1 MHWYAICLYAQRDK
15 FFAAIYPTCLTYLM
29 KVTYTQTQSRKIL
42 LAFLAIVIVLAIAAL
57 FVRNSISHNLENIVK
72 QANNV
77 DVDGS
82 KPQQILLLLHQAEDD
97 FQESLLNVK
106 SKKSADYKS
115 KLSKAFNQIDT
126 LLRRTTDTLQIT
138 PDQSIKVKDWYRKK
152 LQLSDKLYAV
162 KHNFDSLLTVYATF
176 EAEGSKG
183 EEKLVTSI
191 KSSSKVKSKT
201 DTVRKEVIVQK
212 KGLFSR
218 LKDAISNKN
227 DGSPT
232 AVVEINHREQ
242 TENSALATRKGLSSD
257 RAVYL
262 DKLQKLQERNV
273 KMLTMQRELIS
284 LNDHIS
290 TELENIINEVKTLNY
305 NMADEFK
312 TMAFKSYQESTDLLN
327 RLYLAALF
335 LVLVFAL
342 LLIIFIVKL
351 NGSEKQLRKEN
362 ERAVTIAQQKMDL
375 LLHMSHEIRN
385 PLTAIKG
392 FLYIF
397 SQTEL
402 SKRQSDML
410 DSIRLS
416 SDMLLGTLND
426 TLDAA
431 KMENSEFKF
440 NTDPFNPDFILR
452 GLIENMEFSATKKM
466 LKLNYEFKGDKEA
479 VLLGDSF
486 RLKQIMINLLSN
498 AIKYTKEGEVSVNA
512 VLTKVNDKPRLE
524 VGITDTGMG
533 ISADQQT
540 NLFSKY
546 YQTNSSKGKTGTGL
560 GLYICKQFVELQ
572 GGKISVKSTEGTGST
587 FSFYIPYL
595 ENSSNDQAVV
605 NQTTEDPLALFNGI
619 SILAVDDNEL
629 NLKFLKMMT
638 QKWNVKFYS
647 AANGKQALD
656 VLAKENIT
664 VVLTDIQMP
673 EMNGYELLQAIKKLP
688 DPLSKLPV
696 IVISANP
703 EEFEMNKILNKGFSG
718 VVSKPFVEAGLI
730 AQIAKALKG

>member
-1 MHWYAICLYAQRDK
+1 MHSVTI
-15 FFAAIYPTCLTYLM
+15 FFVTIYPICLTYLM

-42 LAFLAIVIVLAIAAL
+42 LAFLAIVIVLAVAAL
-57 FVRNSISHNLENIVK
+57 FVRNSISHKLENIVK
-72 QANNV
+72 QADNV

-126 LLRRTTDTLQIT
+126 LLKRTTDTLQIT

-162 KHNFDSLLTVYATF
+162 KHNFDSLLNVYATF
-176 EAEGSKG
+176 EAEGTKG

-201 DTVRKEVIVQK
+201 DTVRKEVIVRK

-242 TENSALATRKGLSSD
+242 TENSAVATRKGLSSD
-257 RAVYL
+257 RAIYL

-305 NMADEFK
+305 DMADEFK

-335 LVLVFAL
+335 LVLVFAM
-342 LLIIFIVKL
+342 LLIIFIIKL

-498 AIKYTKEGEVSVNA
+498 AIKYTKEGEVTVNA

-572 GGKISVKSTEGTGST
+572 GGKIRVKSTEGTGST

-703 EEFEMNKILNKGFSG
+703 EEFEMNKILTNGFSG

>member
-1 MHWYAICLYAQRDK
+1 
-15 FFAAIYPTCLTYLM
+15 M
-29 KVTYTQTQSRKIL
+29 KVTYTQIQSRKIL
-42 LAFLAIVIVLAIAAL
+42 LAFLVIVIVLALAAL
-57 FVRNSISHNLENIVK
+57 FVRNSISHKLENIVK

-77 DVDGS
+77 EVDSS
-82 KPQQILLLLHQAEDD
+82 KPQQILLLLHQADDD

-106 SKKSADYKS
+106 STKSADYKA
-115 KLSKAFNQIDT
+115 KLSRAFDEIDT
-126 LLRRTTDTLQIT
+126 LLKRNADTLQLT
-138 PDQSIKVKDWYRKK
+138 PDQSVKVKSWYNKK
-152 LQLSDKLYAV
+152 LQLSGKLYSL
-162 KHNFDSLLTVYATF
+162 KHNFDSLLTAYATF
-176 EAEGSKG
+176 EAQGSMG
-183 EEKLVTSI
+183 EEKLVTTL
-191 KSSSKVKSKT
+191 KSNKNVKSKT
-201 DTVRKEVIVQK
+201 DTIRKEVVVQK

-218 LKDAISNKN
+218 LKDAISNKSAT
-227 DGSPT
+227 SPT
-232 AVVEINHREQ
+232 AVVEINHRQ
-242 TENSALATRKGLSSD
+242 VTENSALATRKGAGKE
-257 RAVYL
+257 RTVYL
-262 DKLQKLQERNV
+262 NKLQELQERNV

-284 LNDHIS
+284 LNDRIS
-290 TELENIINEVKTLNY
+290 TELENIINEVKALNY
-305 NMADEFK
+305 NIADEFK
-312 TMAFKSYQESTDLLN
+312 AMAFKSYQESTDLLN

-335 LVLVFAL
+335 LVLVFAV
-342 LLIIFIVKL
+342 LLIVFIVKL
-351 NGSEKQLRKEN
+351 NGSEVQLRNEN

-440 NTDPFNPDFILR
+440 NTDPFNPDFILKSV
-452 GLIENMEFSATKKM
+452 IENMEFSATKKK
-466 LKLNYEFKGDKEA
+466 LVLNYEFKGDKEA
-479 VLLGDSF
+479 ILLGDSF

-498 AIKYTKEGEVSVNA
+498 AIKYTKEGQITVNA
-512 VLTKVNDKPRLE
+512 ELTKLNNGPKLE
-524 VGITDTGMG
+524 VNIIDTGMG
-533 ISADQQT
+533 ISADQQA

-572 GGKISVKSTEGTGST
+572 GGKISVKSVEKVGST
-587 FSFYIPYL
+587 FSFYIPYV
-595 ENSSNDQAVV
+595 ENVNNGETVV
-605 NQTTEDPLALFNGI
+605 NQTPEDPLSLLNGI
-619 SILAVDDNEL
+619 TILAVDDNDL

-647 AANGKQALD
+647 AGNGKEALD
-656 VLAKENIT
+656 VLNKENVT

-673 EMNGYELLQAIKKLP
+673 EMNGYELLQSIKKLP
-688 DPLSKLPV
+688 APQNKLPV
-696 IVISANP
+696 IVISASP
-703 EEFEMNKILNKGFSG
+703 EEFEMNKILTKGFSG
-718 VVSKPFVEAGLI
+718 IVSKPFIEAGLI
-730 AQIAKALKG
+730 EQIVKALKG

>member
-1 MHWYAICLYAQRDK
+1 
-15 FFAAIYPTCLTYLM
+15 M
-29 KVTYTQTQSRKIL
+29 KITYTQSQSRKIL
-42 LAFLAIVIVLAIAAL
+42 LAFLAIIIVLAVAAL
-57 FVRNSISHNLENIVK
+57 FVRNTISHKLENIVK
-72 QANNV
+72 QADNV
-77 DVDGS
+77 EVDGS

-106 SKKSADYKS
+106 STKSVDYKA
-115 KLSKAFNQIDT
+115 KLSKAFDEIDI
-126 LLRRTTDTLQIT
+126 LLKRTTDTLNLT
-138 PDQSIKVKDWYRKK
+138 PDQSTKVKEWYNKK
-152 LQLSDKLYAV
+152 LTLSDKLYSV
-162 KHNFDSLLTVYATF
+162 KHNFDSLLTVYAQF
-176 EAEGSKG
+176 SAEDGKG
-183 EEKLVTSI
+183 EPKIVTII
-191 KSSSKVKSKT
+191 KSDKKIKSKT
-201 DTVRKEVIVQK
+201 DTVRKEVVGQK

-218 LKDAISNKN
+218 LKDAISNKTN
-227 DGSPT
+227 NSGPK
-232 AVVEINHREQ
+232 AVVEINHRQ
-242 TENSALATRKGLSSD
+242 VTENSALETRKESERTRS
-257 RAVYL
+257 VYL
-262 DKLQKLQERNV
+262 NKLQQLQDRNV

-284 LNDHIS
+284 LNDHIT
-290 TELENIINEVKTLNY
+290 TELENIINDVKTLNY
-305 NMADEFK
+305 KMADEFK
-312 TMAFKSYQESTDLLN
+312 AMAFKSYQESTGLLN

-335 LVLVFAL
+335 LVLVFAT
-342 LLIIFIVKL
+342 LLIVFIIKL
-351 NGSEKQLRKEN
+351 NESEVQLRKEN

-440 NTDPFNPDFILR
+440 NNDPFNPNFVLT
-452 GLIENMEFSATKKM
+452 GLIENMEFSAIKK
-466 LKLNYEFKGDKEA
+466 KLNLHYEFEGDKEA
-479 VLLGDSF
+479 ILLGDSF

-498 AIKYTKEGEVSVNA
+498 AIKYTKEGEI
-512 VLTKVNDKPRLE
+512 KVRASLVRLNDQPRLT
-524 VGITDTGMG
+524 VDIADTGAG
-533 ISADQQT
+533 ISVDQQV

-546 YQTNSSKGKTGTGL
+546 YQTSSSKGKTGTGL

-572 GGKISVKSTEGTGST
+572 GGKISVKSTEGEGSV
-587 FSFYIPYL
+587 FSFYIPYS
-595 ENSSNDQAVV
+595 ENNEKGELAKKQEI
-605 NQTTEDPLALFNGI
+605 EDPLSLLNGI

-647 AANGKQALD
+647 ASNGLEALD
-656 VLAKENIT
+656 ILAKEKVT

-673 EMNGYELLQAIKKLP
+673 EMDGYELLKSIKKLP
-688 DPLSKLPV
+688 APLNQLPV
-696 IVISANP
+696 IVISAGP
-703 EEFEMNKILNKGFSG
+703 EEFEMNKILTKGFSG
-718 VVSKPFVEAGLI
+718 VVSKPFVESGLI
-730 AQIAKALKG
+730 EEIAKAIKG

>member
-15 FFAAIYPTCLTYLM
+15 FFVAIYPTCLTYLM

-57 FVRNSISHNLENIVK
+57 FVRNSISHKLENIVK

-126 LLRRTTDTLQIT
+126 LLKRTTDTLQIT

-335 LVLVFAL
+335 LVLVFAM

-688 DPLSKLPV
+688 NPLSKLPV

>member
-1 MHWYAICLYAQRDK
+1 
-15 FFAAIYPTCLTYLM
+15 M
-29 KVTYTQTQSRKIL
+29 KITYTLSQSRKIL
-42 LAFLAIVIVLAIAAL
+42 LAFLAIVIVLAVAAL
-57 FVRNSISHNLENIVK
+57 FVRNSISHKLENIVK
-72 QANNV
+72 QADNV
-77 DVDGS
+77 EVDGS

-106 SKKSADYKS
+106 SSKNADYKT
-115 KLSKAFNQIDT
+115 KLSKAFEEIDV
-126 LLRRTTDTLQIT
+126 LLKRTTDTLNLT
-138 PDQSIKVKDWYRKK
+138 PDQSTKVKDWYDKK
-152 LQLSDKLYAV
+152 LKLSDKLYSV
-162 KHNFDSLLTVYATF
+162 KHNFDSLLTVYAQF
-176 EAEGSKG
+176 AAGDEKG
-183 EEKLVTSI
+183 EPKIVTTI
-191 KSSSKVKSKT
+191 KSDKKVRSKT
-201 DTVRKEVIVQK
+201 DTVRKEVLGQK

-218 LKDAISNKN
+218 LKDAISNKTDN
-227 DGSPT
+227 SGPK
-232 AVVEINHREQ
+232 AVVEINHRQ
-242 TENSALATRKGLSSD
+242 VTEKSALETRKESEKTRSL
-257 RAVYL
+257 YL
-262 DKLQKLQERNV
+262 NKLQQLQDRNV

-284 LNDHIS
+284 LNDRIT
-290 TELENIINEVKTLNY
+290 TELENIINDVKTLNY
-305 NMADEFK
+305 HMADEFK
-312 TMAFKSYQESTDLLN
+312 AMAFKSYQESTGLLN
-327 RLYLAALF
+327 RFYLAALF
-335 LVLVFAL
+335 LVLVFAT
-342 LLIIFIVKL
+342 LLIVFIVKL
-351 NGSEKQLRKEN
+351 NESEVRLLKEN

-431 KMENSEFKF
+431 KMENSEFRF
-440 NTDPFNPDFILR
+440 NNDPFNPNFVLT
-452 GLIENMEFSATKKM
+452 GLIENMEFSAIKKK
-466 LKLNYEFKGDKEA
+466 LKLHYQFTGDKEA
-479 VLLGDSF
+479 ILLGDSF

-498 AIKYTKEGEVSVNA
+498 SIKYTKEGEIKVSASLINVN
-512 VLTKVNDKPRLE
+512 NQPRL
-524 VGITDTGMG
+524 VVDIADTGVG

-572 GGKISVKSTEGTGST
+572 GGKITVKSTEGEGSV
-587 FSFYIPYL
+587 FSFYIPYS
-595 ENSSNDQAVV
+595 ENTDNAELAQK
-605 NQTTEDPLALFNGI
+605 QEIEDPLSLLNGI

-629 NLKFLKMMT
+629 NLKFLNMMT

-647 AANGKQALD
+647 ASNGIEALD
-656 VLAKENIT
+656 VLAKEKIT

-673 EMNGYELLQAIKKLP
+673 EMDGYELLQAIKKLP
-688 DPLSKLPV
+688 APLNQLPV

-703 EEFEMNKILNKGFSG
+703 EEFEMNKILTKGFSG
-718 VVSKPFVEAGLI
+718 IVSKPFVESGLI
-730 AQIAKALKG
+730 EEIAKALKG

>member
-1 MHWYAICLYAQRDK
+1 
-15 FFAAIYPTCLTYLM
+15 M
-29 KVTYTQTQSRKIL
+29 KVTYTQIQSRKIL
-42 LAFLAIVIVLAIAAL
+42 LAFLVIVIVLALAAL
-57 FVRNSISHNLENIVK
+57 FVRNSISHKLENIVK

-77 DVDGS
+77 EVDSS
-82 KPQQILLLLHQAEDD
+82 KPQQILLLLHQADDD

-106 SKKSADYKS
+106 STKSADYKA
-115 KLSKAFNQIDT
+115 KLSRAFDEIDT
-126 LLRRTTDTLQIT
+126 LLKRNADTLQLT
-138 PDQSIKVKDWYRKK
+138 PDQSVKVKSWYNKK
-152 LQLSDKLYAV
+152 LQLSGKLYSL
-162 KHNFDSLLTVYATF
+162 KHNFDSLLTAYATF
-176 EAEGSKG
+176 EAQGSIG
-183 EEKLVTSI
+183 EEKLVTTL
-191 KSSSKVKSKT
+191 KSNKNVKSKT
-201 DTVRKEVIVQK
+201 DTIRKEVVVQK

-218 LKDAISNKN
+218 LKDAISNKSAT
-227 DGSPT
+227 SPT
-232 AVVEINHREQ
+232 AVVEINHRQ
-242 TENSALATRKGLSSD
+242 VTENSALATRKGAGKE
-257 RAVYL
+257 RTVYL
-262 DKLQKLQERNV
+262 NKLQELQERNV

-284 LNDHIS
+284 LNDRIS
-290 TELENIINEVKTLNY
+290 TELENIINEVKALNY
-305 NMADEFK
+305 NIADEFK
-312 TMAFKSYQESTDLLN
+312 AMAFKSYQESTDLLN

-335 LVLVFAL
+335 LVLVFAV
-342 LLIIFIVKL
+342 LLIVFIVKL
-351 NGSEKQLRKEN
+351 NGSEVQLRNEN

-440 NTDPFNPDFILR
+440 NTDPFNPDFILKSV
-452 GLIENMEFSATKKM
+452 IENMEFSATKKK
-466 LKLNYEFKGDKEA
+466 LVLNYEFKGDKEA
-479 VLLGDSF
+479 ILLGDSF

-498 AIKYTKEGEVSVNA
+498 AIKYTKEGQITVNA
-512 VLTKVNDKPRLE
+512 ELTKLNNGPKLE
-524 VGITDTGMG
+524 VNIIDTGMG
-533 ISADQQT
+533 ISADQQA

-572 GGKISVKSTEGTGST
+572 GGKISVKSVEKVGST
-587 FSFYIPYL
+587 FSFYIPYV
-595 ENSSNDQAVV
+595 ENVNNGETVV
-605 NQTTEDPLALFNGI
+605 NQTPEDPLSLLNGI
-619 SILAVDDNEL
+619 TILAVDDNDL

-647 AANGKQALD
+647 AGNGKEALD
-656 VLAKENIT
+656 VLNKENVT

-673 EMNGYELLQAIKKLP
+673 EMDGYELLQSIKKLP
-688 DPLSKLPV
+688 APQNKLPV
-696 IVISANP
+696 IVISASP
-703 EEFEMNKILNKGFSG
+703 EEFEMNKILTKGFSG
-718 VVSKPFVEAGLI
+718 IVSKPFIEAGLI
-730 AQIAKALKG
+730 EQIVKALKG

>member
-1 MHWYAICLYAQRDK
+1 
-15 FFAAIYPTCLTYLM
+15 M
-29 KVTYTQTQSRKIL
+29 KVTYTQIQSRKIL
-42 LAFLAIVIVLAIAAL
+42 LAFLVIVIVLAVAAL
-57 FVRNSISHNLENIVK
+57 FVRNSISHKLENIVK

-77 DVDGS
+77 EVDSS

-97 FQESLLNVK
+97 FQESLLNAK
-106 SKKSADYKS
+106 STKSDDYKA
-115 KLSKAFNQIDT
+115 KLSKAFEEIDA
-126 LLRRTTDTLQIT
+126 LLKRNTDTLQLT
-138 PDQSIKVKDWYRKK
+138 QNQSVKVKNWYNKK
-152 LQLSDKLYAV
+152 LQLSDKLYSL

-176 EAEGSKG
+176 EAEGNKG
-183 EEKLVTSI
+183 EEKVVTSI
-191 KSSSKVKSKT
+191 KSDKKVKSKT
-201 DTVRKEVIVQK
+201 DTVRKEVVVQK

-218 LKDAISNKN
+218 LKDAISNKTAT
-227 DGSPT
+227 SPT
-232 AVVEINHREQ
+232 AVVEINHRQ
-242 TENSALATRKGLSSD
+242 VTDNNSALTTRKGVGKE

-262 DKLQKLQERNV
+262 NKLQQLQERNV

-284 LNDHIS
+284 LNDRIS
-290 TELENIINEVKTLNY
+290 TELESIVNEVKMLNY

-312 TMAFKSYQESTDLLN
+312 AMAFKSYQESTDLLN

-335 LVLVFAL
+335 LVLVFAM
-342 LLIIFIVKL
+342 LLIVFIVKL
-351 NGSEKQLRKEN
+351 NGSEVQLRKEN

-440 NTDPFNPDFILR
+440 NSDPFNPDFILK
-452 GLIENMEFSATKKM
+452 GVIENMEFSATKKK

-479 VLLGDSF
+479 ILLGDSF

-498 AIKYTKEGEVSVNA
+498 AIKYTKEGQIAVNA
-512 VLTKVNDKPRLE
+512 ELTKVNNKPRLE
-524 VGITDTGMG
+524 ISIADTGMG
-533 ISADQQT
+533 ISADQQA

-546 YQTNSSKGKTGTGL
+546 YQTSSSKGKTGTGL

-572 GGKISVKSTEGTGST
+572 GGKISVKSTEKVGST

-595 ENSSNDQAVV
+595 ENNGNEALAV
-605 NQTTEDPLALFNGI
+605 NQIKEDPLSLFNGI
-619 SILAVDDNEL
+619 NILAVDDNDL

-647 AANGKQALD
+647 AANGKEALD
-656 VLAKENIT
+656 VLAKENIK

-673 EMNGYELLQAIKKLP
+673 EMDGYELLQAIRKLP
-688 DPLSKLPV
+688 APQHKLPV
-696 IVISANP
+696 IVISASP
-703 EEFEMNKILNKGFSG
+703 EEFETNKILTKGFSG
-718 VVSKPFVEAGLI
+718 IVSKPFVEAGLI
-730 AQIAKALKG
+730 EQIVKALKG

>member
-1 MHWYAICLYAQRDK
+1 
-15 FFAAIYPTCLTYLM
+15 M
-29 KVTYTQTQSRKIL
+29 KVTYTQIQSRKIL
-42 LAFLAIVIVLAIAAL
+42 LAFLVIVIVLAVAAL
-57 FVRNSISHNLENIVK
+57 FVRNSISHKLENIVK

-77 DVDGS
+77 EVDSS

-97 FQESLLNVK
+97 FQESLLNAK
-106 SKKSADYKS
+106 STKSDDYKA
-115 KLSKAFNQIDT
+115 KLSKAFEEIDA
-126 LLRRTTDTLQIT
+126 LLKRNTDTLQLT
-138 PDQSIKVKDWYRKK
+138 QNQSVKVKNWYNKK
-152 LQLSDKLYAV
+152 LQLSDKLYSL

-176 EAEGSKG
+176 EAEGNKG
-183 EEKLVTSI
+183 EEKVVTSI
-191 KSSSKVKSKT
+191 KSDKKVKSKT
-201 DTVRKEVIVQK
+201 DTVRKEVVVQK

-218 LKDAISNKN
+218 LKDAISNKTAT
-227 DGSPT
+227 SPT
-232 AVVEINHREQ
+232 AVVEINHRQ
-242 TENSALATRKGLSSD
+242 VTDNNSALTTRKGVGKE

-262 DKLQKLQERNV
+262 NKLQQLQERNV

-284 LNDHIS
+284 LNDRIS
-290 TELENIINEVKTLNY
+290 TELESIVNEVKMLNY

-312 TMAFKSYQESTDLLN
+312 AMAFKSYQESTDLLN

-335 LVLVFAL
+335 LVLVFAM
-342 LLIIFIVKL
+342 LLIVFIVKL
-351 NGSEKQLRKEN
+351 NGSEVQLRKEN

-440 NTDPFNPDFILR
+440 NSDPFNPDFILK
-452 GLIENMEFSATKKM
+452 GVIENMEFSATKKK

-479 VLLGDSF
+479 ILLGDSF

-498 AIKYTKEGEVSVNA
+498 AIKYTKEGQIAVN
-512 VLTKVNDKPRLE
+512 VELTKVNNKPRLE
-524 VGITDTGMG
+524 ISIADTGMG
-533 ISADQQT
+533 ISADQQA

-546 YQTNSSKGKTGTGL
+546 YQTSSSKGKTGTGL

-572 GGKISVKSTEGTGST
+572 GGKISVKSTEKVGST

-595 ENSSNDQAVV
+595 ENNGNEALAV
-605 NQTTEDPLALFNGI
+605 NQIKEDPLSLFNGI
-619 SILAVDDNEL
+619 NILAVDDNDL

-647 AANGKQALD
+647 AANGKEALD
-656 VLAKENIT
+656 VLAKENIK

-673 EMNGYELLQAIKKLP
+673 EMDGYELLQAIRKLP
-688 DPLSKLPV
+688 APQHKLPV
-696 IVISANP
+696 IVISASP
-703 EEFEMNKILNKGFSG
+703 EEFETNKILTKGFSG
-718 VVSKPFVEAGLI
+718 IVSKPFVEAGLI
-730 AQIAKALKG
+730 EQIVKALKG

>member
-15 FFAAIYPTCLTYLM
+15 FFVAIYPTCLTYLM

-57 FVRNSISHNLENIVK
+57 FVRNSISHKLENIVK

-126 LLRRTTDTLQIT
+126 LLKRTTDTLQIT

-335 LVLVFAL
+335 LVLVFAM

>member
-15 FFAAIYPTCLTYLM
+15 LFVAIYPTCLTYLM

-57 FVRNSISHNLENIVK
+57 FVRNSISHKLENIVK

-126 LLRRTTDTLQIT
+126 LLKRTTDTLQIT

-335 LVLVFAL
+335 LVLVFAM

-466 LKLNYEFKGDKEA
+466 LKLKYEFKGDKEA

>member
-1 MHWYAICLYAQRDK
+1 
-15 FFAAIYPTCLTYLM
+15 M
-29 KVTYTQTQSRKIL
+29 KVTYTRTQSRKIL
-42 LAFLAIVIVLAIAAL
+42 LAFLAIVIVLAVAAL
-57 FVRNSISHNLENIVK
+57 FVRNSISHKLENIVK

-106 SKKSADYKS
+106 STKSADYKA
-115 KLSKAFNQIDT
+115 KLSKAFNEIDT
-126 LLRRTTDTLQIT
+126 LLKRTTDTLQIT
-138 PDQSIKVKDWYRKK
+138 PDQSIKVKDWYNKK
-152 LQLSDKLYAV
+152 LQLSDKLYSL

-191 KSSSKVKSKT
+191 KSSNKVKSKT

-218 LKDAISNKN
+218 LKDAISNKTAT
-227 DGSPT
+227 SPT
-232 AVVEINHREQ
+232 AVVEINHRQE
-242 TENSALATRKGLSSD
+242 TENSALATRKAGGKD

-262 DKLQKLQERNV
+262 DKLKQLQERNV

-312 TMAFKSYQESTDLLN
+312 AMAFKSYRESTDLLN

-335 LVLVFAL
+335 LVLVFAV
-342 LLIIFIVKL
+342 LLIVFIVKL
-351 NGSEKQLRKEN
+351 NSSEKQLRKEN

-466 LKLNYEFKGDKEA
+466 LKLNYEFEGDKEA
-479 VLLGDSF
+479 ILLGDSF

-498 AIKYTKEGEVSVNA
+498 AIKYTKEGEITVNA
-512 VLTKVNDKPRLE
+512 ILTKVDDKPRLE
-524 VGITDTGMG
+524 IGIKDTGMG

-572 GGKISVKSTEGTGST
+572 GGKINVKSTEGIGST

-595 ENSSNDQAVV
+595 ENSSDGEAVV
-605 NQTTEDPLALFNGI
+605 NQTIEDPLSLFNGI

-656 VLAKENIT
+656 VLAKETIT
-664 VVLTDIQMP
+664 IVLTDIQMP
-673 EMNGYELLQAIKKLP
+673 EMNGYELLQSIKKLP
-688 DPLSKLPV
+688 DPLNKLPV
-696 IVISANP
+696 IVISASP
-703 EEFEMNKILNKGFSG
+703 EEFEMNKILTKGFSG
-718 VVSKPFVEAGLI
+718 IVSKPFVEAGLI
-730 AQIAKALKG
+730 EQIVKALKG

>member
-138 PDQSIKVKDWYRKK
+138 PNQSIKVKDWYRKK

>member
-1 MHWYAICLYAQRDK
+1 
-15 FFAAIYPTCLTYLM
+15 M
-29 KVTYTQTQSRKIL
+29 KVTYTQIQSRKIL
-42 LAFLAIVIVLAIAAL
+42 LAFLAIVIVLAVAAL
-57 FVRNSISHNLENIVK
+57 FVRNSISHKLENIVK
-72 QANNV
+72 QADNV

-106 SKKSADYKS
+106 STKSADYKA
-115 KLSKAFNQIDT
+115 KLSKAFNEIDT
-126 LLRRTTDTLQIT
+126 LLKRTTDTLQLT
-138 PDQSIKVKDWYRKK
+138 PDQSIKVKDWYNKK
-152 LQLSDKLYAV
+152 LQLSDKLYSL

-191 KSSSKVKSKT
+191 KSSNKVKSKT

-218 LKDAISNKN
+218 LKDAISNKPATT
-227 DGSPT
+227 PT
-232 AVVEINHREQ
+232 AVVEINHRQE
-242 TENSALATRKGLSSD
+242 TENSALATQKGTGNV
-257 RAVYL
+257 RAIYL
-262 DKLQKLQERNV
+262 DKLKQLQERNV

-312 TMAFKSYQESTDLLN
+312 SMAFKSYQESTDLLN

-342 LLIIFIVKL
+342 LLIVFIIKL
-351 NGSEKQLRKEN
+351 NGSEKQLRREN

-440 NTDPFNPDFILR
+440 NLDPFNPDFILR

-466 LKLNYEFKGDKEA
+466 LKLNYEFEGNKEA
-479 VLLGDSF
+479 ILLGDSF

-498 AIKYTKEGEVSVNA
+498 AIKYTKEGEITVSA
-512 VLTKVNDKPRLE
+512 ILTKVGDKPRLE
-524 VGITDTGMG
+524 VGIKDTGMG

-572 GGKISVKSTEGTGST
+572 GGKISVKSTEGMGST

-595 ENSSNDQAVV
+595 ENTSSGEVKV
-605 NQTTEDPLALFNGI
+605 NQTPEDPLSLFNGI

-647 AANGKQALD
+647 ATNGKEALD

-673 EMNGYELLQAIKKLP
+673 EMNGYELLQSIKKLP
-688 DPLSKLPV
+688 DPLNKIPV
-696 IVISANP
+696 IVISASP
-703 EEFEMNKILNKGFSG
+703 EEFEMNKILTKGFSG

-730 AQIAKALKG
+730 EQIVKALKG